1 MQNHNMKTKK
11 HSVALTDNEI
21 VGLESHAKKTKS
33 HATTGPNTGKPSWRV
48 FVADVGAGKIT
59 VGKRVK
65 K

>member
-1 MQNHNMKTKK
+1 MKTKK
-11 HSVALTDNEI
+11 HSVALTDGEI
-21 VGLESHAKKTKS
+21 VGLESHATKTKS

-59 VGKRVK
+59 IGRRVK